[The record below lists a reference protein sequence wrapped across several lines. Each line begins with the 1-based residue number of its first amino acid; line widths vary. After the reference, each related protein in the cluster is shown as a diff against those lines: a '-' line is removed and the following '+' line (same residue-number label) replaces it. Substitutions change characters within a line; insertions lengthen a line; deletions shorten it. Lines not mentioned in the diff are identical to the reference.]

1 MKYLKL
7 FEELN
12 DRTLLEKVSDIN
24 DIIGS
29 LSDIGFNVE
38 ITIKLFGNDEVEY
51 DKLLD
56 YYTQAELDTLNQT
69 IDRSSI
75 DRISLKI
82 HKNDKSKFLIEGDDP
97 IAVEIKDSL
106 IRIKSILSDWDFDMT
121 VKWKN
126 KEGRLISQ
134 YGVDIKD
141 DTFIYEL
148 PPFSPYEINWAINLI
163 RVDLK
168 S

>member
-7 FEELN
+7 FEELK
-12 DRTLLEKVSDIN
+12 DRTLLEKISDIN
-24 DIIGS
+24 DIIDS
-29 LSDIGFNVE
+29 LRDIGFNVE

-82 HKNDKSKFLIEGDDP
+82 LKNDKSKFPIEGDDP

-126 KEGRLISQ
+126 KEGRLMSQ

-141 DTFIYEL
+141 DTFMYEL
-148 PPFSPYEINWAINLI
+148 PPFSPLEINWPINLI
-163 RVDLK
+163 RIDLK